1 MNQTVNGQERTWA
14 MLCHLSA
21 LAFVFGI
28 PFANIIA
35 PLIIWLVKRNEY
47 PLVDYHGKESINFQ
61 ITITIISIVCVILA
75 FVLVGFVLLFIVA
88 VLNVIMI
95 IIAAVKVSKG
105 EDYSYSFSFNFI
117 K

>member
-1 MNQTVNGQERTWA
+1 MNQTISNQERTWA

-21 LAFVFGI
+21 LAFVIGI

-47 PLVDYHGKESINFQ
+47 PLVDYHGKKSINFQ
-61 ITITIISIVCVILA
+61 ITITIISIICTILA
-75 FVLVGFVLLFIVA
+75 FVLIGFFLLFIVA
-88 VLNVIMI
+88 VINVIMI
-95 IIAAVKVSKG
+95 IVASVKVNNG
-105 EDYSYSFSFNFI
+105 EDYNYKFSFNFI

>member
-21 LAFVFGI
+21 LAFVIGI

-35 PLIIWLVKRNEY
+35 PLIIWLIKRNEY
-47 PLVDYHGKESINFQ
+47 PLVDYHGKKSVNFQ
-61 ITITIISIVCVILA
+61 ITITILSIICVILA
-75 FVLVGFVLLFIVA
+75 FVLIGFFLLLILA
-88 VLNVIMI
+88 VINIIMI
-95 IIAAVKVSKG
+95 IMASVKVSKG
-105 EDYSYSFSFNFI
+105 EDYNYRFSFNFI